1 MSKHSYEIQFTIRG
15 TIVVN
20 GSDIE
25 DAKDNLL
32 YMSKYE
38 LLNLAETEEPEIDKV
53 TEV

>member
-1 MSKHSYEIQFTIRG
+1 MNKHSYEIQFTIRG

-20 GSDIE
+20 GSDLE

-38 LLNLAETEEPEIDKV
+38 LLNLADTEEPEIEKV

>member
-1 MSKHSYEIQFTIRG
+1 MSKKSYEIQFTIRG

-20 GSDIE
+20 GLDIE

-38 LLNLAETEEPEIDKV
+38 LLNFADTEEPDIETV

>member
-1 MSKHSYEIQFTIRG
+1 MSKRSYEIQFTIKG

-20 GSDIE
+20 GLDIE
-25 DAKDNLL
+25 DAKDNLM

-38 LLNLAETEEPEIDKV
+38 LLNFAETEEPDIEKV